1 VEGKVAQCRCGAL
14 ARLSELTWSTRSQE
28 DILAHV
34 PDGCSLIIKDQGM
47 VAIASLRQRWHWGNT
62 LGYLFC
68 IGMNAMVLIG
78 LILSIVGIIENLVGP
93 FPDWL
98 PVPRLGQSGQ
108 TLDSNQP
115 LHLGGSLILFASL
128 LPFAAVVVAID
139 ALMLLSLW
147 GKIQVVVDQEESYV
161 STGMGV
167 LQWKR
172 PFDRSRVKHVGF
184 ALERP
189 SEDRGDG
196 RNRLN
201 QTIEI
206 RANRSVRFGFF
217 LERERR
223 QWLKAVSKKWLLP
236 NPGGE

>member
-1 VEGKVAQCRCGAL
+1 L

-172 PFDRSRVKHVGF
+172 PFDRSRVTHVGF